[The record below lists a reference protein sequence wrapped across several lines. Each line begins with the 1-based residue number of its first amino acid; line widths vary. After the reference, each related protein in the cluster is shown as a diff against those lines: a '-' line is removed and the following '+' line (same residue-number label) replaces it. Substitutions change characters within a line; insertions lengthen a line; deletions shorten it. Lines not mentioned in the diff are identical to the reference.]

1 MKITSVKKKK
11 KKKKKE
17 KCEMKIAQQKLRW
30 LNI

>member
-11 KKKKKE
+11 KKRKE

>member
-1 MKITSVKKKK
+1 MKITSVK